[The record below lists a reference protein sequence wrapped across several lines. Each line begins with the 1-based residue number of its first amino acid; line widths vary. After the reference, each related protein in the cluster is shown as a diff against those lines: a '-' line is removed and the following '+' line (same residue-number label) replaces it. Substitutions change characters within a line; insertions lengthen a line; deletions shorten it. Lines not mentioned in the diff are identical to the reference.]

1 VSRNEKPMTTN
12 TEPRKPSASFQ
23 ELVMKPWLT
32 PSNSWHLNPGY
43 PYLGALRRRAT
54 TPERTYENENPRPRE
69 PIRRPRGYEE
79 RRNRGLPPHGWMVA
93 LDDIPSPVTG
103 VVGSKEHGR
112 ATGYHSFNQTRQNE
126 AKARQGHK
134 LTWKEWLE
142 LSPNELPS
150 ADGRL
155 SRSGPRLEGDAL
167 EHFLDVWF
175 GFHGADAA
183 IELRRATLEAS
194 VEAVR
199 EDERQ
204 HLRDVEAW
212 EQAMELWREGLR
224 LAVTNAAMD
233 DEGEADTAHE
243 EMGREGLDAGLTNT
257 STDDEGG
264 VKAAQDPAP
273 WTHEQLTSVE
283 WFEQIVRQHFEGR
296 LEVNDSGAFRIT
308 SFSNNVWEVKP
319 GWNGPDVVHQG
330 TGTWVCIVPSEGAQ
344 EAAGLDLLLTYLLAL
359 LNDEKSSKR
368 VLTMR
373 RVMNMTHNN
382 NSAGPYDRRFD
393 MPDRLSERNLHVGWK
408 PFDASMVYG

>member
-1 VSRNEKPMTTN
+1 
-12 TEPRKPSASFQ
+12 
-23 ELVMKPWLT
+23 
-32 PSNSWHLNPGY
+32 
-43 PYLGALRRRAT
+43 
-54 TPERTYENENPRPRE
+54 
-69 PIRRPRGYEE
+69 
-79 RRNRGLPPHGWMVA
+79 
-93 LDDIPSPVTG
+93 
-103 VVGSKEHGR
+103 
-112 ATGYHSFNQTRQNE
+112 
-126 AKARQGHK
+126 
-134 LTWKEWLE
+134 
-142 LSPNELPS
+142 
-150 ADGRL
+150 
-155 SRSGPRLEGDAL
+155 
-167 EHFLDVWF
+167 
-175 GFHGADAA
+175 
-183 IELRRATLEAS
+183 
-194 VEAVR
+194 
-199 EDERQ
+199 
-204 HLRDVEAW
+204 
-212 EQAMELWREGLR
+212 
-224 LAVTNAAMD
+224 MD